1 MPTSYRILRYHDG
14 ATGRPQTKAGHTWV
28 HSAGNAYPTPSRDPP
43 TRRVDFIVNTS
54 PAPIVTRTTVG
65 HRQLRLHTKQ
75 EVHGWLNENPRI
87 RAHFTPTSCIVDRGS
102 WIVDEHSSD
111 LVRHH
116 RTPSHPPRR
125 LRRRARTH
133 HRDPHLHHRLAATI
147 EPTPSSG
154 PKTPRKSSRKPTV
167 AKLQTGTT
175 TVDRNGEVSFNI
187 RVYGQYSRRR
197 KSSSCARRYRAARAE
212 PNRLQ

>member
-75 EVHGWLNENPRI
+75 EVHGWLNENPHI
-87 RAHFTPTSCIVDRGS
+87 RAHFTPTSCIVD
-102 WIVDEHSSD
+102 EHGSD

-125 LRRRARTH
+125 LRQRPRTH
-133 HRDPHLHHRLAATI
+133 HRDPHLHHRLAATA
-147 EPTPSSG
+147 EPTLRLDRDPEEILKKANRRQTSNADHQRRLKWRSILL
-154 PKTPRKSSRKPTV
+154 TSERKGSV
-167 AKLQTGTT
+167 A
-175 TVDRNGEVSFNI
+175 
-187 RVYGQYSRRR
+187 RRR
-197 KSSSCARRYRAARAE
+197 KSSSCGAPLSCLAS
-212 PNRLQ
+212 

>member
-1 MPTSYRILRYHDG
+1 MPTSYRIVRYHDG
-14 ATGRPQTKAGHTWV
+14 ANGSTANQGWPHLGPFSGQRVPDTIK
-28 HSAGNAYPTPSRDPP
+28 RPP
-43 TRRVDFIVNTS
+43 TRRVDYIVNTS

-65 HRQLRLHTKQ
+65 HGQLRRHTKQ

-87 RAHFTPTSCIVDRGS
+87 RAHFTPTSCIVD
-102 WIVDEHSSD
+102 EHGSD

-154 PKTPRKSSRKPTV
+154 PETPRKSSRKPTV

-175 TVDRNGEVSFNI
+175 TVD
-187 RVYGQYSRRR
+187 
-197 KSSSCARRYRAARAE
+197 
-212 PNRLQ
+212 